1 MEIKLSNSFSYGR
14 LFRFA
19 MPSVIMML
27 FSSIYGVVDGLFVSN
42 FVGKTEFAAINLL
55 MPVLMIIGAF
65 GFMIGAGG
73 TAVVSKTLGEGDEKL
88 ANRYF
93 SLFVY
98 LIIAVGASMSL
109 LGIVFIR
116 PLSMMCIRLSRRQD
130 MRSLKLRSRPPAAPM
145 WLCVRPLSPA
155 TKSSSCWI

>member
-1 MEIKLSNSFSYGR
+1 MEIKLSDRFSYGK

-55 MPVLMIIGAF
+55 MPVLMIAGAL

-73 TAVVSKTLGEGDEKL
+73 TAVVSKTL
-88 ANRYF
+88 
-93 SLFVY
+93 V
-98 LIIAVGASMSL
+98 
-109 LGIVFIR
+109 
-116 PLSMMCIRLSRRQD
+116 
-130 MRSLKLRSRPPAAPM
+130 
-145 WLCVRPLSPA
+145 
-155 TKSSSCWI
+155 

>member
-1 MEIKLSNSFSYGR
+1 MEIKLSNRFSYGR

-55 MPVLMIIGAF
+55 MPVLMIIGAV

-98 LIIAVGASMSL
+98 LIIAVGASMSF
-109 LGIVFIR
+109 LGIIFIR
-116 PLSMMCIRLSRRQD
+116 PLSMMLGAEGAMLD
-130 MRSLKLRSRPPAAPM
+130 A
-145 WLCVRPLSPA
+145 CVRYGRIVLV
-155 TKSSSCWI
+155 T